1 MAIGRVDYKKSTNLE
16 SVASAITS
24 MGQRASKK
32 DKPEI
37 LGQKIKA
44 ISTDATAIE
53 TKVLQGE
60 TFYAGGQKKV
70 GSMVNQGAIN
80 TTLNAGGNYV
90 IPQGYHNG
98 SGKIVANSLASQT
111 SATATAS
118 NILSGKT
125 AYVNGNKITGTIQ
138 SKGAQT
144 YTPKTTNQTIGAGQY
159 LSGAQTILGDPNLV
173 PANIKSG
180 KTIFGVKGSF
190 VGENMMKPLIYEGGY
205 KNGFSFVN
213 ANKKINVSAREF
225 IPCDFTQRFTGYIPN
240 TSENITESAFLIK
253 TQINT
258 NITHNICIRSNSPV
272 DLTGYKSLT
281 FLKSDSNKIGLS
293 YLDGHFIVGFAP
305 LDVIEAPVNS
315 YTEGFF
321 QGTGFVSYFK
331 TSTDTIPLYRGI
343 TLDVSNVSGSYYLCL
358 AMDPL
363 FAENQPIWIKITDLI
378 LNV

>member
-16 SVASAITS
+16 PVAEAIVS
-24 MGQRASKK
+24 MGQEASKK
-32 DKPEI
+32 DKPLV
-37 LGQKIKA
+37 LGEKIKK
-44 ISTDATAIE
+44 ISTDATALE

-60 TFYAGGQKKV
+60 TFYAAGQKKI
-70 GSMVNQGAIN
+70 GSMANREAWTNRLGIN
-80 TTLNAGGNYV
+80 SKIV

-98 SGKIVANSLASQT
+98 QGYIDQAIPT
-111 SATATAS
+111 
-118 NILSGKT
+118 
-125 AYVNGNKITGTIQ
+125 
-138 SKGAQT
+138 KGAQT
-144 YTPKTTNQTIGAGQY
+144 YTPSTVNQVINAGQY
-159 LSGAQTILGDPNLV
+159 LSGAQTIAGDPNLI
-173 PANIKSG
+173 ASNIKSG

-190 VGENMMKPLIYEGGY
+190 VGENMMRPLIYEGSY

-213 ANKKINVSAREF
+213 ANKKMNVSAREF

-240 TSENITESAFLIK
+240 TSVNITEPSLLIK

-258 NITHNICIRSNSPV
+258 NITHNICIRSNSPI

-281 FLKSDSNKIGLS
+281 FLKSDNNKIGLS